1 MTSPEGPI
9 RSGERIATLDAIRGI
24 ALLGIFI
31 MNMPAFNTSQFAR
44 FAGPPLWPDWWD
56 RTAETVRDVLFA
68 GKFNSMFS
76 MLFAIGFTIQLGRLL
91 EREPQRAVWIY
102 TRRIIWLLVFGV
114 IHTCVFW
121 NGDVLHMY
129 ALLGLLL
136 LVLQRLPDRALIGLV
151 VACLL
156 YPTAYGLV
164 RMIIVT
170 PEDIQR
176 LGALMK
182 SLVVAADAAYGR
194 GTFLQAAYENT
205 RVMIL
210 LYTYPPL
217 MPIPAAGY
225 VQYLTTMLLG
235 LLLGRHRFFQ
245 NAIHHLPLVRRVQWG
260 ALGVGVGTGIVYGVW
275 TATVKNPLDPTP
287 WRMIASTSFVLCRL
301 AVMIFYVSLII
312 RAMHSDRW
320 RRRLEPVTLAG
331 RMPLTN
337 YLAQTLLGTF
347 IFFGWGLGFWGRVGP
362 AVDLVLAVVIFF
374 GIQVPLSR
382 LWLRHFEL
390 GPMEYLWRV
399 LTYGR
404 PALRSIVRRTPAA
417 RADT

>member
-1 MTSPEGPI
+1 MTSQEGPV

-31 MNMPAFNTSQFAR
+31 MNMPNFNTSQFAR
-44 FAGPPLWPDWWD
+44 FAGAPLWPAWWD
-56 RTAETVRDVLFA
+56 RAAETVRDVLFS

-114 IHTCVFW
+114 IHACVFW
-121 NGDVLHMY
+121 TGDVLHMY
-129 ALLGLLL
+129 AVLGFLL
-136 LVLQRLPDRALIGLV
+136 LVLRKLPDRALIGLV

-156 YPTAYGLV
+156 YPTAYGIV
-164 RMIIVT
+164 RMIIAT

-176 LGALMK
+176 LTELMK
-182 SLVVAADAAYGR
+182 SLVAASNSAYGH
-194 GTFLQAAYENT
+194 GTFVQAAHEST
-205 RVMIL
+205 RVMTL

-217 MPIPAAGY
+217 MPILAAGY
-225 VQYLTTMLLG
+225 VQYLTTLLLG

-245 NAIHHLPLVRRVQWG
+245 NAIDHLPLVRRVQWW
-260 ALGVGVGTGIVYGVW
+260 ALGVGVGTGIVYGIW
-275 TATVKNPLDPTP
+275 EASVKNPLEPTP
-287 WRMIASTSFVLCRL
+287 WRIIASMSYVLCRL
-301 AVMIFYVSLII
+301 AVMIFYVSLIV
-312 RAMHSDRW
+312 RAMHDDRW

-337 YLAQTLLGTF
+337 YLMQTLLGTF
-347 IFFGWGLGFWGRVGP
+347 MFFGWGLGFWGQVGP
-362 AVDLVLAVVIFF
+362 AADLVLAVVMFF
-374 GIQVPLSR
+374 AIQVPLSR
-382 LWLRHFEL
+382 FWLRNFEL

-404 PALRSIVRRTPAA
+404 PALGSIFPRRPRA
-417 RADT
+417 RANE